1 MGDMAMAI
9 FDIQSVDWIE
19 WMSFPPE
26 EHKYLSSNYTS
37 YILFNVVFFGNIPV
51 FTESQYLDFCTLVK
65 NYNMWLIIAIVLV
78 TQFI

>member
-26 EHKYLSSNYTS
+26 EHKLYKL
-37 YILFNVVFFGNIPV
+37 YIIQCSFLWQHSCI
-51 FTESQYLDFCTLVK
+51 C
-65 NYNMWLIIAIVLV
+65 
-78 TQFI
+78 

>member
-51 FTESQYLDFCTLVK
+51 FTESQ
-65 NYNMWLIIAIVLV
+65 
-78 TQFI
+78 